1 MISPK
6 KYKIVLLTHFASEY
20 LLENLNIIVMI
31 YHTYQWFRRHSSS
44 LPRPRCC
51 WAWYRRPPRAATGMT
66 TWESH
71 QPLYC
76 IMHREFEFFLLVVAF
91 WRYCWASIRSCEHRS
106 NQLFYSYL
114 SGTVVISCFNH
125 ACPAPVL
132 IWHSSDQ
139 LLYLYLSC
147 TAVNNS
153 VTNNCSNQLFKPVPV
168 RHSSELLSRPSSR
181 WVQNHHRSGLN
192 QRL

>member
-1 MISPK
+1 MISSTF
-6 KYKIVLLTHFASEY
+6 LL
-20 LLENLNIIVMI
+20 
-31 YHTYQWFRRHSSS
+31 SSS
-44 LPRPRCC
+44 PSLLLSLI
-51 WAWYRRPPRAATGMT
+51 PPATTCSDRDDYMGISST
-66 TWESH
+66 II
-71 QPLYC
+71 LYYAQGVW
-76 IMHREFEFFLLVVAF
+76 IFLLVVAF